1 MSTTTT
7 ALRPVARTAPAEND
21 DPTARLAVYRARVDI
36 LRRSYRRR
44 ACRNGFAANGLS
56 LLLVAAGAAV
66 GLLPLVGSDARF
78 TAGLGVAIIL
88 LEGIARVMKPALH
101 AARAKRVSRKLD
113 REFRL
118 YDALARRLPL
128 RRRQGSRGVPRRGR
142 ADPGAG
148 RRRRGAR
155 RVRRRQRADRP
166 PQSQLSGRV
175 SLLDDGESPSRHGE
189 SHSRRRRVGTFAVM
203 RCGTRRRGLRAVHPS
218 ATLTERTFGRRR
230 GGSPGPVRR
239 DDRR

>member
-7 ALRPVARTAPAEND
+7 ALRPVARTAAAEND
-21 DPTARLAVYRARVDI
+21 DPTARLAAYRARVDV

-44 ACRNGFAANGLS
+44 ACRNGLAANGLS

-66 GLLPLVGSDARF
+66 GLSPLVDSNARF

-118 YDALARRLPL
+118 YDA
-128 RRRQGSRGVPRRGR
+128 Q
-142 ADPGAG
+142 
-148 RRRRGAR
+148 
-155 RVRRRQRADRP
+155 
-166 PQSQLSGRV
+166 
-175 SLLDDGESPSRHGE
+175 
-189 SHSRRRRVGTFAVM
+189 
-203 RCGTRRRGLRAVHPS
+203 
-218 ATLTERTFGRRR
+218 
-230 GGSPGPVRR
+230 R
-239 DDRR
+239 DDYRFGGVKGDAAFLAAVERILAQADAAEEHDESGAANEPTAPRKAS

>member
-7 ALRPVARTAPAEND
+7 ALRPVARTAAAEND
-21 DPTARLAVYRARVDI
+21 DPTARLAVYRARVDV

-44 ACRNGFAANGLS
+44 ACRNGLAANGLS

-66 GLLPLVGSDARF
+66 GLSPLVGSDARF

-118 YDALARRLPL
+118 YDAQRDEYRFGGAKGDAAFLAAVERILAQADAAEEHDESGAANEPTA
-128 RRRQGSRGVPRRGR
+128 PRK
-142 ADPGAG
+142 A
-148 RRRRGAR
+148 
-155 RVRRRQRADRP
+155 
-166 PQSQLSGRV
+166 S
-175 SLLDDGESPSRHGE
+175 
-189 SHSRRRRVGTFAVM
+189 
-203 RCGTRRRGLRAVHPS
+203 
-218 ATLTERTFGRRR
+218 
-230 GGSPGPVRR
+230 
-239 DDRR
+239 